1 MGLRSLYEKYM
12 YGTPG
17 MGEGTQGLFGQGGQ
31 QSGGL
36 IDFNKMNNQQGGLL
50 QNIPQTALLGSAI
63 FGQGIQGKDPFS
75 ALLPAVTQTAQLQ
88 KLMTPKKGFKILS
101 EEEAKKIPNYN
112 PKKTYQQNMET
123 KQVSVIGGG
132 DTTFNM
138 SNPAEV
144 PLKIRKQYI
153 DESKNFIERKNSR
166 DAILSNTQVEFDKR
180 SPADD
185 FTLVYKYYKFVDPGS
200 VVKESEFDN
209 LQKIGSIGDK
219 INRIIPKWT
228 KGTELTKKQVSDLET
243 AMEREYPTYLKNQ
256 KTRENTYSKIFSDS
270 GYNIDTY
277 LQSFL
282 DDKSP
287 ASVKKSNTRK
297 YRNASTQELIRRL
310 NEMDQ

>member
-1 MGLRSLYEKYM
+1 MARSLLERLNEYKTM
-12 YGTPG
+12 LNTPI
-17 MGEGTQGLFGQGGQ
+17 GQ
-31 QSGGL
+31 S
-36 IDFNKMNNQQGGLL
+36 QGGLL
-50 QNIPQTALLGSAI
+50 SNIPQGALLGSAI

-88 KLMTPKKGFKILS
+88 KYMTPKKTDKFRQLTKDEKIKRNLPTDKEFQINTKTDKVLQVGGS
-101 EEEAKKIPNYN
+101 GTNISVNTTN
-112 PKKTYQQNMET
+112 P
-123 KQVSVIGGG
+123 S
-132 DTTFNM
+132 
-138 SNPAEV
+138 EV

-166 DAILSNTQVEFDKR
+166 DAILTNTQVKFDER

-209 LQKIGSIGDK
+209 LQGIGSIGDK

-243 AMEREYPTYLKNQ
+243 AMEREYPTYFKNQ
-256 KTRENTYSKIFSDS
+256 KTRENTYGKIFSES
-270 GYNIDTY
+270 GYNVDTY

>member
-1 MGLRSLYEKYM
+1 MARSLLERLNEYKTM
-12 YGTPG
+12 LNTPI
-17 MGEGTQGLFGQGGQ
+17 GQ
-31 QSGGL
+31 S
-36 IDFNKMNNQQGGLL
+36 QGGLL
-50 QNIPQTALLGSAI
+50 SNIPQGALLGSAI
-63 FGQGIQGKDPFS
+63 FGQGIQGRDPFS

-88 KLMTPKKGFKILS
+88 KYMTPKKTDKFRQLTKDEKIKRNLPTDKEFQINTKTDKVLQVGGS
-101 EEEAKKIPNYN
+101 GTNISVNTTN
-112 PKKTYQQNMET
+112 P
-123 KQVSVIGGG
+123 S
-132 DTTFNM
+132 
-138 SNPAEV
+138 EV

-166 DAILSNTQVEFDKR
+166 DAILTNTQVKFDER

-209 LQKIGSIGDK
+209 LQGIGSIGDK

-243 AMEREYPTYLKNQ
+243 AMEREYPTYFKNQ
-256 KTRENTYSKIFSDS
+256 KTRENTYGKIFSES
-270 GYNIDTY
+270 GYNVDTY

>member
-1 MGLRSLYEKYM
+1 MARSLLERLQ
-12 YGTPG
+12 
-17 MGEGTQGLFGQGGQ
+17 EF
-31 QSGGL
+31 
-36 IDFNKMNNQQGGLL
+36 GGLL
-50 QNIPQTALLGSAI
+50 QKDFGNIQNQTGGILSNIPQSAILGSAI
-63 FGQGIQGKDPFS
+63 YGQGVQGRDPFS

-88 KLMTPKKGFKILS
+88 KYMTPKKTDKFRQLTKDEKIKRNLPTDKEFQINTKTDKVLQVGGS
-101 EEEAKKIPNYN
+101 GTNISVNTTN
-112 PKKTYQQNMET
+112 P
-123 KQVSVIGGG
+123 S
-132 DTTFNM
+132 
-138 SNPAEV
+138 EV

-166 DAILSNTQVEFDKR
+166 DAILTNTQVKFDER

-209 LQKIGSIGDK
+209 LQGIGSIGDK

-243 AMEREYPTYLKNQ
+243 AMEREYPTYFKNQ
-256 KTRENTYSKIFSDS
+256 KTRENTYGKIFSES
-270 GYNIDTY
+270 GYNVDTY

>member
-1 MGLRSLYEKYM
+1 MPRDYNYLRNKYQQL
-12 YGTPG
+12 
-17 MGEGTQGLFGQGGQ
+17 QGLLNTPIGQ
-31 QSGGL
+31 S
-36 IDFNKMNNQQGGLL
+36 QGGLL
-50 QNIPQTALLGSAI
+50 SNIPQGALLGSAI
-63 FGQGIQGKDPFS
+63 FGQGIQGRDPFS

-88 KLMTPKKGFKILS
+88 KYMTPKKTDKFRQLTKDEKIKRNLPTDKEFQINTKTDKVLQVGGS
-101 EEEAKKIPNYN
+101 GTNISVNTTN
-112 PKKTYQQNMET
+112 P
-123 KQVSVIGGG
+123 S
-132 DTTFNM
+132 
-138 SNPAEV
+138 EV

-166 DAILSNTQVEFDKR
+166 DAILTNTQVKFDER

-209 LQKIGSIGDK
+209 LQGIGSIGDK

-243 AMEREYPTYLKNQ
+243 AMEREYPTYFKNQ
-256 KTRENTYSKIFSDS
+256 KTRENTYGKIFSES
-270 GYNIDTY
+270 GYNVDTY

>member
-1 MGLRSLYEKYM
+1 MARSLLERLNEYKTM
-12 YGTPG
+12 LNTPI
-17 MGEGTQGLFGQGGQ
+17 GQ
-31 QSGGL
+31 S
-36 IDFNKMNNQQGGLL
+36 QGGLL
-50 QNIPQTALLGSAI
+50 SNIPQGALLGSAI
-63 FGQGIQGKDPFS
+63 FGQGIQGRDPFS

-88 KLMTPKKGFKILS
+88 KYMTPKKTDKFRQLTKDEKIKRNLPTDKEFQINTKTDKVLQVGGS
-101 EEEAKKIPNYN
+101 GTNISVNTTN
-112 PKKTYQQNMET
+112 P
-123 KQVSVIGGG
+123 S
-132 DTTFNM
+132 
-138 SNPAEV
+138 EV

-166 DAILSNTQVEFDKR
+166 DAILTNTQVKFDKR

-209 LQKIGSIGDK
+209 LQGIGSIGDK

-243 AMEREYPTYLKNQ
+243 AMEREYPTYFKNQ
-256 KTRENTYSKIFSDS
+256 KTRENTYGKIFSES
-270 GYNIDTY
+270 GYNVDTY

>member
-1 MGLRSLYEKYM
+1 MARSLLERLNEYKTM
-12 YGTPG
+12 LNTPI
-17 MGEGTQGLFGQGGQ
+17 GQ
-31 QSGGL
+31 S
-36 IDFNKMNNQQGGLL
+36 QGGLL
-50 QNIPQTALLGSAI
+50 SNIPQGALLGSAI

-88 KLMTPKKGFKILS
+88 KYMTPKKTDKFRQLTKDEKIKRNLPTDKEFQINTKTDKVLQVGGS
-101 EEEAKKIPNYN
+101 GTNINVNTTN
-112 PKKTYQQNMET
+112 P
-123 KQVSVIGGG
+123 S
-132 DTTFNM
+132 
-138 SNPAEV
+138 EV

-166 DAILSNTQVEFDKR
+166 DAILTNTQVKFDER

-209 LQKIGSIGDK
+209 LQGIGSIGDK

-243 AMEREYPTYLKNQ
+243 AMEREYPTYFKNQ
-256 KTRENTYSKIFSDS
+256 KTRENTYGKIFSES
-270 GYNIDTY
+270 GYNVDTY

>member
-1 MGLRSLYEKYM
+1 MLENLKKRYADL
-12 YGTPG
+12 
-17 MGEGTQGLFGQGGQ
+17 QGLLNTPIGQN
-31 QSGGL
+31 QSGL
-36 IDFNKMNNQQGGLL
+36 LNSSMNQTGGLL
-50 QNIPQTALLGSAI
+50 SNIPQAAILGSAI
-63 FGQGIQGKDPFS
+63 YGQGIKGKDPFAS
-75 ALLPAVTQTAQLQ
+75 LLPAVAQTAQIQ

-101 EEEAKKIPNYN
+101 KKEAEKIPNYN
-112 PKKTYQQNMET
+112 PKKTYQQNMAT
-123 KQVSVIGGG
+123 KQITTLGGG

-166 DAILSNTQVEFDKR
+166 DAILTNTQVKFDKR

-209 LQKIGSIGDK
+209 LQGIGSIGDK

-228 KGTELTKKQVSDLET
+228 RGTELTKKQVSDLET
-243 AMEREYPTYLKNQ
+243 AMEREYPTYFKNQ
-256 KTRENTYSKIFSDS
+256 KTRENTYGKIFSES
-270 GYNIDTY
+270 GYNVDTY

-287 ASVKKSNTRK
+287 ASAKKSNTRK
-297 YRNASTQELIRRL
+297 YRNLSSQELIRRL

>member
-1 MGLRSLYEKYM
+1 MLENLKKRYADL
-12 YGTPG
+12 
-17 MGEGTQGLFGQGGQ
+17 QGLLNTPIGQN
-31 QSGGL
+31 QSGL
-36 IDFNKMNNQQGGLL
+36 LNSSMNQTGGLL
-50 QNIPQTALLGSAI
+50 SNIPQAAILGSAI
-63 FGQGIQGKDPFS
+63 YGQGIKGKDPFAS
-75 ALLPAVTQTAQLQ
+75 LLPAVAQTAQIQ

-101 EEEAKKIPNYN
+101 KKEAEKIPNYN
-112 PKKTYQQNMET
+112 PKKTYQQNMAT
-123 KQVSVIGGG
+123 KQITTLGGG

-166 DAILSNTQVEFDKR
+166 DAILTNTQVKFDKR

-209 LQKIGSIGDK
+209 LQGIGSIGDK

-243 AMEREYPTYLKNQ
+243 AMEREYPTYFKNQ
-256 KTRENTYSKIFSDS
+256 KTRENTYGKIFSES
-270 GYNIDTY
+270 GYNVDTY

-287 ASVKKSNTRK
+287 ASAKKSNTRK
-297 YRNASTQELIRRL
+297 YRNLSSQELIRRL